1 MNKFKQSERGAVA
14 IMVGLMM
21 VVLIGFIGLA
31 IDVGYVY
38 VQKARLQEVADAE
51 ALACVINPL
60 VGQYCAAGTAVS
72 GTTNIYGVNPTLYT
86 VAIANPA
93 YANPGDTTLCYD
105 PATQKNCARATVSN
119 TWKTFFVS
127 LFGLTQYSVS
137 AVATAGLTK
146 GTNQAC
152 IIASSAST
160 AGNYLQGSAAINGS
174 QCINY
179 FGNITIVGNSAAV
192 TGSKNFLYNNSNVAN
207 CGSTCTPAAQ
217 TLSGPVPVP
226 TVTAPTLPASAG
238 TATNFTGS
246 AATTLTCPNNQTCT
260 LTPGRYNSLD
270 CSGAN
275 SVCNLTQSGTYAF
288 DGNVVGPSNNGTLN
302 LNGVLYMNGT
312 NMTLNLGGGGSL
324 NMTTPNTGSCTGSV
338 TSSNSVV
345 IYSPNTGSFILQ
357 GGPSAVITGNI
368 YTPNYTVTFQGSA
381 GATLKGTMVTQ
392 IYQGTG
398 GGGSHGTDAGLTI
411 SGTNSCGFYEFST
424 VSLVN

>member
-1 MNKFKQSERGAVA
+1 MNRLRKSERGAVA
-14 IMVGLMM
+14 VLVGFLM
-21 VVLIGFIGLA
+21 VVLMGFIGMA
-31 IDVGYVY
+31 VDIGYVY

-60 VGQYCAAGTAVS
+60 VGQYCGASVAVS
-72 GTTNIYGVNPTLYT
+72 GSTNIYSVNPNLYT
-86 VAIANPA
+86 VSIQNPA

-105 PATQKNCARATVSN
+105 PATQKNCARAVVST
-119 TWKTFFVS
+119 TWSTFFLS
-127 LFGLTQYSVS
+127 LFGFPQYSAG

-179 FGNITIVGNSAAV
+179 FGNITITGNSAAV

-207 CGSTCTPAAQ
+207 CGNTCTPAAQ
-217 TLSGPVPVP
+217 ALSGPVPVP
-226 TVTAPTLPASAG
+226 TITAPTLPGSAG

-275 SVCNLTQSGTYAF
+275 SVCNLTQAGTYAF
-288 DGNVVGPSNNGTLN
+288 DGNVQGPSNNGTLN
-302 LNGVLYMNGT
+302 VTGLLYMNGT
-312 NMTLNLGGGGSL
+312 NTTLNLGGGGTL
-324 NMTTPNTGSCTGSV
+324 NMTTTNTGSCSSSV

-345 IYSPNTGSFILQ
+345 IYSPNAGSFVLQ
-357 GGPSAVITGNI
+357 GGPNAVITGNI
-368 YTPNYTVTFQGSA
+368 YMPNYTVTFQGSA

-398 GGGSHGTDAGLTI
+398 GGGGNGTDAGLSI